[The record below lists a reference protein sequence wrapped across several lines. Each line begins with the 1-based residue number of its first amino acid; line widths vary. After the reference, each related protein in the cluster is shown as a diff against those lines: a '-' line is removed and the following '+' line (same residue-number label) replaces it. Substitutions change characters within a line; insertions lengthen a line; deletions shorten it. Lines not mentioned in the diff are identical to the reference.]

1 VRAAHRLLARLHGAA
16 GSGGTWAAGRPL
28 PPHATSAAD
37 LAAHARWLRA
47 DAPLPPSAHV
57 LGATTVKALAAALLD
72 ARFDVSAL
80 SVADLLALDYK
91 ATRAD
96 GALRVGVAAVFV
108 PLAELLRR
116 AGGGAALADAM
127 GKFATARGVDA
138 LLALTA
144 ADDKG
149 AVVRNAARAA
159 DGAGA
164 DDEPTGLKGA
174 ALAPS
179 AAGGGAAA
187 AAVAAL
193 AAALE
198 AAPAGLPAALLAEPL
213 FVRQAIDLTGFGLR
227 WEALDGAGA
236 LRVSALKRAATRKTV
251 LPVVSYLAAQQQQPQ
266 AARAD
271 GSAEGARGRAPL
283 S

>member
-47 DAPLPPSAHV
+47 DAPLPPSAQV

-80 SVADLLALDYK
+80 SVADLLALDFK
-91 ATRAD
+91 ATAGADAAPRAGD
-96 GALRVGVAAVFV
+96 GATAAGAGALRVGVAAVFV

-116 AGGGAALADAM
+116 AGGGAALRAEMARFADAR
-127 GKFATARGVDA
+127 AVDV

-149 AVVRNAARAA
+149 AVLRNAARADAPPAA
-159 DGAGA
+159 DG
-164 DDEPTGLKGA
+164 EPSGLKGA
-174 ALAPS
+174 ALAPG
-179 AAGGGAAA
+179 AAGGAAA
-187 AAVAAL
+187 EAAMLAL

-198 AAPAGLPAALLAEPL
+198 GSPTGLPSELLAEPL
-213 FVRQAIDLTGFGLR
+213 FARQGIAAGGFGLR
-227 WEALDGAGA
+227 WEAVEGAGA
-236 LRVSALKRAATRKTV
+236 LRVSALARAATRKTV
-251 LPVVSYLAAQQQQPQ
+251 LPAVSHF
-266 AARAD
+266 ARQRAAD
-271 GSAEGARGRAPL
+271 GS
-283 S
+283 